1 MAAATLQSFPGLAG
15 ATYRGLRIGVNT
27 GIPGRRVRDGPG
39 VCDRFWRTDQ
49 RTMTDAFAYVGRRLL
64 QLFLVLFVAGTIN
77 FIIPRLLPGD
87 PVATAVAK
95 MQAGGG
101 SNAINAEE
109 LAKVWN
115 AKFGLDQPLWNQY
128 VNYWTDLAKGDLG
141 ISVLSYPQPVT
152 EKISVAILWSVGLL
166 TVATIIAFG
175 VGSVLG
181 ALLLWPR
188 APRAVG
194 WFASPLLLLSTVPY
208 YLLAIVLIYVFA
220 ILFKWFPPS
229 QGFSPTTILGFNLK
243 SAQDIAYHAI
253 LPALSIVLGAVG
265 FWALGMRSLMVNVMG
280 EDYITYAES
289 KGLSQRRIFFRYGMR
304 NAMLP
309 QVTALALALATVVSG
324 AVLVEAIFNYPGL
337 GGLLFTSV
345 LGKDIFV
352 VNGVVIVL
360 IVSLAVAVFIIDL
373 IYPLLDPRIRRQSA

>member
-27 GIPGRRVRDGPG
+27 GISGREGPG
-39 VCDRFWRTDQ
+39 WSRVSDRFWRTDQ

-87 PVATAVAK
+87 PVTTAVAK

-152 EKISVAILWSVGLL
+152 EKIGVAILWSVGLL

-194 WFASPLLLLSTVPY
+194 WLASPLLLLSTVPY

-229 QGFSPTTILGFNLK
+229 QGFSPTTIVGFNLK

-360 IVSLAVAVFIIDL
+360 IVSLAIAVFIIDL

>member
-1 MAAATLQSFPGLAG
+1 
-15 ATYRGLRIGVNT
+15 
-27 GIPGRRVRDGPG
+27 
-39 VCDRFWRTDQ
+39 
-49 RTMTDAFAYVGRRLL
+49 MTDTVAYVGRRLL
-64 QLFLVLFVAGTIN
+64 QLMLVLFVAGTIN

-87 PVATAVAK
+87 PVATAVAR

-109 LAKVWN
+109 LSRVWN

-128 VNYWTDLAKGDLG
+128 VNYWTDLVKGDLG
-141 ISVLSYPQPVT
+141 TSVLSYPQPVT

-166 TVATIIAFG
+166 TVATIIAFA

-194 WFASPLLLLSTVPY
+194 WVATPLLLLSTVPY

-220 ILFKWFPPS
+220 ILLKWFPPS

-265 FWALGMRSLMVNVMG
+265 FWALGMRSLMVNVLG
-280 EDYITYAES
+280 EDYITFAEA
-289 KGLSQRRIFFRYGMR
+289 KGLSPRRIFFRYGMR

-360 IVSLAVAVFIIDL
+360 IVSLAVAVFIIDM
-373 IYPLLDPRIRRQSA
+373 IYPLLDPRIRRQQA